1 MKYVWILGVSLLLLG
16 CDSKPQAPFGFEWG
30 QSLEK
35 TKSQNLKGLEVKGDY
50 DYVTFVYAN
59 SAPEESQFKGRY
71 FLILR
76 PDFGLTSISFSKGV
90 DPTSMLFDEGKK
102 VYDSISAKLEQKYG
116 KPSTINEHM
125 DRDGT
130 EFYDCL
136 RSEECGKWER
146 YFVKDGMSITLK
158 MSPISGDLIPDI
170 PKAYVKVEYEYFTE
184 EMKQKDIKQ
193 QIKKHEKNNF

>member
-1 MKYVWILGVSLLLLG
+1 FITVSVGMVLANRCHRQNMKTSIINGSEVSRL
-16 CDSKPQAPFGFEWG
+16 SVAIH
-30 QSLEK
+30 
-35 TKSQNLKGLEVKGDY
+35 
-50 DYVTFVYAN
+50 YVTFVYAN

-136 RSEECGKWER
+136 RFEDCGKWER
-146 YFVKDGMSITLK
+146 NYVKDGMSITLK

-170 PKAYVKVEYEYFTE
+170 PKAYVNVEYEYFTE

-193 QIKKHEKNNF
+193 QLKKYEKNNF